1 MSRSSG
7 GSIPGL
13 SQAVTANR
21 VGMGVSANP
30 SLPPGVG
37 FGSGVPHFAGGNS
50 PSAQING
57 AAESTGAGMNSAI
70 ASIIKSMGASGGNGP
85 GRSKGVSTG
94 MKGVEK
100 PTTGR
105 SAAIS
110 RRLNGNPSRGTE
122 LKGL

>member
-1 MSRSSG
+1 MSRSPG
-7 GSIPGL
+7 GVPGL
-13 SQAVTANR
+13 AQAAEANR

-37 FGSGVPHFAGGNS
+37 FGSGVPAA
-50 PSAQING
+50 PAQMSLNG
-57 AAESTGAGMNSAI
+57 ASENTGNGMNSAI
-70 ASIIKSMGASGGNGP
+70 AGIIKSMGASGGSGP

-94 MKGVEK
+94 IKGIEK
-100 PTTGR
+100 PSAGR
-105 SAAIS
+105 SGAIS